1 MDTVILVVALGAMV
15 AGFVQGLSGFA
26 FGLTAMSF
34 WAWSLD
40 PRLAA
45 SMAVFGALTGQ
56 IIAVVTMRRGFKLG
70 RLLPFLIGGLAGIP
84 VGVAILPTLDLQLF
98 KAFLGTF
105 LVLWCPTMLAVRNL
119 PKITAGGRL
128 ADGIVGG
135 VGGIM
140 GGIGGFTGTIP
151 TLWCSLRGFDKDEQ
165 RAIIQNFNLALLLVT
180 MGIYVE
186 KGIMTRDMLPML
198 AIVAPS
204 MLIPTILG
212 ARLYVGISEAT
223 FRKIVLSLLAASGVA
238 LLTSSVPHLLQRLA

>member
-1 MDTVILVVALGAMV
+1 
-15 AGFVQGLSGFA
+15 
-26 FGLTAMSF
+26 
-34 WAWSLD
+34 
-40 PRLAA
+40 
-45 SMAVFGALTGQ
+45 
-56 IIAVVTMRRGFKLG
+56 
-70 RLLPFLIGGLAGIP
+70 
-84 VGVAILPTLDLQLF
+84 
-98 KAFLGTF
+98 
-105 LVLWCPTMLAVRNL
+105 MLAVRNL

-135 VGGIM
+135 IGGIM

-180 MGIYVE
+180 MAIYVE
-186 KGIMTRDMLPML
+186 KGFVTRAMLPML
-198 AIVAPS
+198 GIVGPA